1 MPKYA
6 QNLTLKEI
14 KSISKPGMYS
24 IGYVPGLC
32 VRVTTIK
39 ISYYFRYQIQRIPK
53 AVIIGDIKYITLN
66 QAKATAHNYRALIL
80 MGKDPA
86 LEKKAQKEQLHKEL
100 QNNQQKRKLIHS
112 SSFAIVAKKYVD
124 YKKDSGA
131 FQYNKRAESDY
142 NSMLRTHVYPII
154 QNKPIATVTIYE
166 IRDIL
171 AKVWDKTSLPKKL
184 TGLLKQIFDW
194 AKAMKYIPANQPNP
208 ADMDGPLKVL
218 MEPFRRNRKEE
229 EHLPALDYKE
239 IPEFISEV
247 WKIKTIGAKAL
258 LLSILTAGRSQ
269 AIRHL
274 TWSQID
280 FKLKKFTITIA
291 SDKVKVKNSQRT
303 IFLSPQSIFLLRSLP
318 KTNILVFP
326 SESLTPIS
334 DATLGKVIKDLNS
347 KRKREG
353 KAPFVDHNSLDE
365 HGKPRR
371 ITQHGTA
378 RSTFTMWAQSQNYND
393 KKYEDATELCLLH
406 KIKRNNKG
414 AYNRVNVDNVKPLE
428 PIMRNI
434 MFEWGKYCCSLI
446 PELQLQEPFFSKSS
460 N

>member
-218 MEPFRRNRKEE
+218 MEPYRRNRKEE

-239 IPEFISEV
+239 IPDITVSLDE
-247 WKIKTIGAKAL
+247 
-258 LLSILTAGRSQ
+258 SIDKL
-269 AIRHL
+269 
-274 TWSQID
+274 QIIQ
-280 FKLKKFTITIA
+280 KLKEGKFKEMI
-291 SDKVKVKNSQRT
+291 
-303 IFLSPQSIFLLRSLP
+303 
-318 KTNILVFP
+318 
-326 SESLTPIS
+326 ES
-334 DATLGKVIKDLNS
+334 DLNS
-347 KRKREG
+347 SELSLRPTLEKYFKMFAPYLFDRSHEFWQTFISTLSKIFNCEG
-353 KAPFVDHNSLDE
+353 NILMKAMDLLAIHLLYQPNIPKNSDGPFDNSFSHSEAITEYLNGMKTEYTFYDE
-365 HGKPRR
+365 
-371 ITQHGTA
+371 
-378 RSTFTMWAQSQNYND
+378 
-393 KKYEDATELCLLH
+393 
-406 KIKRNNKG
+406 NNK
-414 AYNRVNVDNVKPLE
+414 
-428 PIMRNI
+428 II
-434 MFEWGKYCCSLI
+434 
-446 PELQLQEPFFSKSS
+446 SKSS
-460 N
+460 TLQMPIDSETRKGFLNSPKDFIERIEKLNKF